1 MPRDP
6 VNFLEHSVM
15 GSIRATPLG
24 NVAARYL
31 DVLFSDAGGT
41 IRVTAEAADLSDRT
55 EAFYLTAEDSGPEP
69 RWVNSEGLEAWPPE
83 DLARKWR
90 SAPEGG
96 LFGSPRIVT
105 FYVDPEDQ
113 ARPMGMPGPFGGAAA
128 IEFSSPSPGGGSKR
142 VVLYAAPDYPCSVEV
157 ATDPPRCDEILGALE
172 PLVRRE

>member
-1 MPRDP
+1 
-6 VNFLEHSVM
+6 M

-83 DLARKWR
+83 DLVSPEVEIHSGGRTFWESADRYLLCR
-90 SAPEGG
+90 SGG
-96 LFGSPRIVT
+96 PSEAHGN
-105 FYVDPEDQ
+105 
-113 ARPMGMPGPFGGAAA
+113 ARPLWWGG
-128 IEFSSPSPGGGSKR
+128 R
-142 VVLYAAPDYPCSVEV
+142 D
-157 ATDPPRCDEILGALE
+157 
-172 PLVRRE
+172 